1 MIDGVYQVKGV
12 GIVVAGTLRSGTVA
26 LNQHLLLGPDKT
38 GEFLPV
44 LVRGIHFRRMPVD
57 KAISG
62 QSVCFNIKYAPG
74 VKKDEQLKRSD
85 FRKGMVLVDKKLEP
99 KAVWEFKAEVLILHH
114 ATTIKENYQAVIHC
128 GVIR

>member
-1 MIDGVYQVKGV
+1 M

-26 LNQHLLLGPDKT
+26 LNQQLLLGPDRT

-44 LVRGIHFRRMPVD
+44 LVRGIHFRRLPVD

-74 VKKDEQLKRSD
+74 VKKDDQEARGQASGVRPTFNKYN
-85 FRKGMVLVDKKLEP
+85 
-99 KAVWEFKAEVLILHH
+99 LIFY
-114 ATTIKENYQAVIHC
+114 I
-128 GVIR
+128 